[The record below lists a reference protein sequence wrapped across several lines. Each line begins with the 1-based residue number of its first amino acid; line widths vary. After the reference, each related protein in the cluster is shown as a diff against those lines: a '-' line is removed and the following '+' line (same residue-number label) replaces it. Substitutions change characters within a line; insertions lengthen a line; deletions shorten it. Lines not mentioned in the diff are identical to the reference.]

1 MKYSSSVFLLL
12 FFVLAGWSCSRQSH
26 PPAKATY
33 QAGGQY
39 DTGPP
44 VQGASSALNKISQ
57 SIYRLNI
64 IAFYTS
70 YTFDR
75 SAHITLE
82 KLKKGNVDDY
92 AVSHTVS
99 DHSVLGTATVV
110 YVDNNKVAL
119 LTCAHVVNFPDTSIT
134 YFPDTSGIIRNIS
147 IKIKQKNYAVGL
159 NNSSL
164 EVVATDDAHDLAL
177 LKATITP
184 GEDVRVM
191 PFPVG
196 KSSDLD
202 WGTFIYVMG
211 FPKGRKMVGSG
222 IVSKPKNNKDGFFLT
237 NAIFNRG
244 ISGGP
249 VFALRGSP
257 SHFEWVGIASSSSV
271 SDIFYLEPNIDNTEI
286 YSKSEPYTGEL
297 LINKKKVIN
306 YGVTF
311 SVSMEEIIRFVRS
324 IKPVLERQGFDTQQF
339 FYHRKQR

>member
-1 MKYSSSVFLLL
+1 MKYFSPVFFLLFL
-12 FFVLAGWSCSRQSH
+12 VFASWSCSRQSH
-26 PPAKATY
+26 PPARAAY
-33 QAGGQY
+33 QADGKY
-39 DTGPP
+39 NTGPP
-44 VQGASSALNKISQ
+44 AQGASSALNKISQ

-64 IAFYTS
+64 IAFYAS
-70 YTFDR
+70 YTFDK
-75 SAHITLE
+75 SAHMTLG
-82 KLKKGNVDDY
+82 KLKNGNVDNY
-92 AVSHTVS
+92 AASRTVS

-110 YVDNNKVAL
+110 YVDNDKVAL
-119 LTCAHVVNFPDTSIT
+119 LTCAHVVSFPDTSIT
-134 YFPDTSGIIRNIS
+134 YYPDTSGIIRNIS

-159 NNSSL
+159 KNSNL
-164 EVVATDDAHDLAL
+164 KLVATDDTHDLAL
-177 LKATITP
+177 LKATISP

-196 KSSDLD
+196 KSSELD

-222 IVSKPKNNKDGFFLT
+222 IVSRPENNKDGFFLT

-249 VFALRGSP
+249 VFALRGNP
-257 SHFEWVGIASSSSV
+257 PNFEWVGIASSSSV

-286 YSKSEPYTGEL
+286 YSKSEPYVGEL

-324 IKPVLERQGFDTQQF
+324 IRSVLEQQGFDTHQF
-339 FYHRKQR
+339 FLSP

>member
-1 MKYSSSVFLLL
+1 MKYFSPVFLLL
-12 FFVLAGWSCSRQSH
+12 FLVFANWSCSRQSH
-26 PPAKATY
+26 PPVKATY
-33 QAGGQY
+33 QADGQY

-44 VQGASSALNKISQ
+44 VQGASSALDKISQ

-64 IAFYTS
+64 IAFYAS

-75 SAHITLE
+75 NAHITLE
-82 KLKKGNVDDY
+82 KLKKGTVDDY
-92 AVSHTVS
+92 AASHTVS
-99 DHSVLGTATVV
+99 DHSVLGTASVV
-110 YVDNNKVAL
+110 YVDNDKAAL
-119 LTCAHVVNFPDTSIT
+119 LTCAHVVNFPDTTIT
-134 YFPDTSGIIRNIS
+134 YFPDSYGIIRKIS

-159 NNSSL
+159 NNSNL
-164 EVVATDDAHDLAL
+164 KLIATDDVHDLAL
-177 LKATITP
+177 LKATIYP
-184 GEDVRVM
+184 EEDVRVM

-211 FPKGRKMVGSG
+211 FPKGYKMAGSG
-222 IVSKPKNNKDGFFLT
+222 IVSKPENNKDGFFLT

-249 VFALRGSP
+249 VFAMRGS
-257 SHFEWVGIASSSSV
+257 SQNFEWVGIASSSSV
-271 SDIFYLEPNIDNTEI
+271 SDIFYLEPNVDNTEI
-286 YSKSEPYTGEL
+286 YSKSEPYVGEL

-324 IKPVLERQGFDTQQF
+324 IKSVLEQQGFDTHQF
-339 FYHRKQR
+339 FYHRE